1 LELRIADDGVG
12 FDVTA
17 KHPGH
22 FGLVG
27 LRELAQLIGAE
38 LEILS
43 TPGEGTVLRLAL
55 RMTPEML
62 WPPYRPRLRYI

>member
-1 LELRIADDGVG
+1 
-12 FDVTA
+12 
-17 KHPGH
+17 
-22 FGLVG
+22 
-27 LRELAQLIGAE
+27 LIGAE

>member
-1 LELRIADDGVG
+1 
-12 FDVTA
+12 
-17 KHPGH
+17 
-22 FGLVG
+22 VG

-43 TPGEGTVLRLAL
+43 TPGEGTVLRLVL

-62 WPPYRPRLRYI
+62 